1 MEEASLDA
9 LDPATRRA
17 LYRRALV
24 RPLLT
29 VTALLGLYYLLPL
42 DREHDPLT
50 FLAIA
55 GGLLAVVVLGIL
67 QIRAILRA
75 RYPAVQ
81 AVEALAVAV
90 PLFLLLFAAG
100 YSLMSTAS
108 PGAFTEPMDRTDAI
122 YFTVTVFATVGF
134 GDIAPVTKSAR
145 VVVTLQMVGDLLV
158 LGVLLQ
164 AIVGAVKLGR
174 ARRRNAPDTARVPE
188 TPPTP

>member
-1 MEEASLDA
+1 MEEASLDV

-42 DREHDPLT
+42 DRWHDPLT
-50 FLAIA
+50 VLAIVGGRWPWSDWEYCRSGQSCARATRGTGRRGA
-55 GGLLAVVVLGIL
+55 GRRSSPV
-67 QIRAILRA
+67 
-75 RYPAVQ
+75 
-81 AVEALAVAV
+81 
-90 PLFLLLFAAG
+90 LLLFAAG
-100 YSLMSTAS
+100 YCLMSYAS

-134 GDIAPVTKSAR
+134 GDIAPVTTSAR

-174 ARRRNAPDTARVPE
+174 ARRRNAPAE
-188 TPPTP
+188 

>member
-1 MEEASLDA
+1 MEEASLDQ

-17 LYRRALV
+17 LYWRALV

-42 DREHDPLT
+42 DRWHDPLT
-50 FLAIA
+50 VLAIA
-55 GGLLAVVVLGIL
+55 GGLLAVVGLGVL

-100 YSLMSTAS
+100 YYLMSYAS
-108 PGAFTEPMDRTDAI
+108 PSAFTEPMDRTDAI

-134 GDIAPVTKSAR
+134 GDIAPVTESAR

-174 ARRRNAPDTARVPE
+174 ARRRNAPAE
-188 TPPTP
+188 

>member
-1 MEEASLDA
+1 MEESRLDG

-29 VTALLGLYYLLPL
+29 VTALVTLYYLLPL
-42 DREHDPLT
+42 DRWHEPLT
-50 FLAIA
+50 VFALT
-55 GGLLAVVVLGIL
+55 GGLLAVVGLGAL
-67 QIRAILRA
+67 QVRAILRA

-100 YSLMSTAS
+100 YSLMSSAA
-108 PGAFTEPMDRTDAI
+108 PEAFTEPLSRTDAL

-134 GDIAPVTKSAR
+134 GDIAPITEQAR
-145 VVVTLQMVGDLLV
+145 T
-158 LGVLLQ
+158 
-164 AIVGAVKLGR
+164 R
-174 ARRRNAPDTARVPE
+174 TERW
-188 TPPTP
+188 

>member
-1 MEEASLDA
+1 MEEASLDV

-42 DREHDPLT
+42 DRWHDPLT
-50 FLAIA
+50 ILAIV
-55 GGLLAVVVLGIL
+55 GGLLAVVGLGVL

-100 YSLMSTAS
+100 YCLMSYAS

-134 GDIAPVTKSAR
+134 GDIAPITEQAR
-145 VVVTLQMVGDLLV
+145 VVVTVQMVADLLV
-158 LGVLLQ
+158 LGVLLKT
-164 AIVGAVKLGR
+164 IVGAVKLGR
-174 ARRRNAPDTARVPE
+174 ARRRNAPAD
-188 TPPTP
+188 

>member
-1 MEEASLDA
+1 MEEASLDV

-42 DREHDPLT
+42 DRWHDPLT
-50 FLAIA
+50 VLAFV
-55 GGLLAVVVLGIL
+55 GGLLAVVGLGVL

-100 YSLMSTAS
+100 YCLMSYAS
-108 PGAFTEPMDRTDAI
+108 PGAFTETMDRTDAI

-134 GDIAPVTKSAR
+134 GDIAPVTTSAR

-174 ARRRNAPDTARVPE
+174 ARRRNAPAE
-188 TPPTP
+188 

>member
-1 MEEASLDA
+1 MEEASLDG

-29 VTALLGLYYLLPL
+29 VTALVGLYYLLPL
-42 DREHDPLT
+42 DRWHDPLT
-50 FLAIA
+50 VLAIG
-55 GGLLAVVVLGIL
+55 GGLLAVVGLGVL
-67 QIRAILRA
+67 QVRAILRA

-81 AVEALAVAV
+81 AVEFLAVAV
-90 PLFLLLFAAG
+90 PLFLLLFATG
-100 YSLMSTAS
+100 YSLMSSTS
-108 PGAFTEPMDRTDAI
+108 PGAFTEPIGRTDAI

-134 GDIAPVTKSAR
+134 GDIAPVTEWAR

-174 ARRRNAPDTARVPE
+174 ARRRNAPAE
-188 TPPTP
+188 

>member
-1 MEEASLDA
+1 MEESRLDG

-29 VTALLGLYYLLPL
+29 VTALVALYYLLPL
-42 DREHDPLT
+42 DRWDDPVT
-50 FLAIA
+50 ALAIA
-55 GGLLAVVVLGIL
+55 GGLLAVVGLGVL
-67 QIRAILRA
+67 QVRAILRA

-100 YSLMSTAS
+100 YSLMSSAS
-108 PGAFTEPMDRTDAI
+108 PGAFTEPLDRTDAI

-134 GDIAPVTKSAR
+134 GDIAPVTESAR
-145 VVVTLQMVGDLLV
+145 IVVTLQMVGDLLV

-174 ARRRNAPDTARVPE
+174 ARRRNAPAE
-188 TPPTP
+188 

>member
-1 MEEASLDA
+1 MEEARRDG
-9 LDPATRRA
+9 LDPATLRA

-29 VTALLGLYYLLPL
+29 VTALVGLYYLLPL
-42 DREHDPLT
+42 DRWHDPRT
-50 FLAIA
+50 VLAIG
-55 GGLLAVVVLGIL
+55 GGLLAVVGLGVL
-67 QIRAILRA
+67 QVRAILRA

-100 YSLMSTAS
+100 YSLMSS
-108 PGAFTEPMDRTDAI
+108 GAPDTFTEPLSRTDAL

-134 GDIAPVTKSAR
+134 GDIAPVTEATR
-145 VVVTLQMVGDLLV
+145 VVVTVQMVGDLLV

-174 ARRRNAPDTARVPE
+174 AKRRNAPAD
-188 TPPTP
+188 

>member
-1 MEEASLDA
+1 MEESRVDG

-29 VTALLGLYYLLPL
+29 VIALVALYYLLPL
-42 DREHDPLT
+42 DRWNDPIDII
-50 FLAIA
+50 AIA
-55 GGLLAVVVLGIL
+55 GGLLAVVGIGVL
-67 QIRAILRA
+67 QVRAILRA

-81 AVEALAVAV
+81 AVEFLAVAV
-90 PLFLLLFAAG
+90 PLFLLLFATG
-100 YSLMSTAS
+100 YSLMSSAS
-108 PGAFTEPMDRTDAI
+108 PGAFTEPMGRTDAI

-134 GDIAPVTKSAR
+134 GDIAPVTEPAR
-145 VVVTLQMVGDLLV
+145 VVVTLQMVGDLLI

-174 ARRRNAPDTARVPE
+174 ARRRNAPAE
-188 TPPTP
+188 

>member
-1 MEEASLDA
+1 MEEARRDG
-9 LDPATRRA
+9 LDPATLRA

-29 VTALLGLYYLLPL
+29 VTALVGLYYLLPL
-42 DREHDPLT
+42 DRWHDPMT
-50 FLAIA
+50 VLAIG
-55 GGLLAVVVLGIL
+55 GGLLAVVGLGVL
-67 QIRAILRA
+67 QVRAVLRA

-100 YSLMSTAS
+100 YSLMSSAS
-108 PGAFTEPMDRTDAI
+108 PGAFTEPLDRTDAI

-174 ARRRNAPDTARVPE
+174 ARRRNAPTD
-188 TPPTP
+188 